1 MVGESSGRRSWIGA
15 GILFILEGSCEKK
28 AQRWWRGKRKIV
40 HVPWFGVFRE
50 CQSMQRVALE
60 AIKRFEAAD
69 LLLKLVVNT
78 QEDRHSQGSED

>member
-1 MVGESSGRRSWIGA
+1 
-15 GILFILEGSCEKK
+15 
-28 AQRWWRGKRKIV
+28 
-40 HVPWFGVFRE
+40 
-50 CQSMQRVALE
+50 MQRVALE